1 MGNKE
6 IKIPFTNEKTNS
18 RELFSHSIINFFYGF
33 VTSMLPTGIYI
44 AMETNQD
51 FIVAI
56 VAFLYVTF
64 LSQVLNRKAYSTWL
78 GKFVLFPI
86 SYTAGFYVSFQLCSI
101 LKTLL

>member
-18 RELFSHSIINFFYGF
+18 RELLGHSITNFLYGF
-33 VTSMLPTGIYI
+33 VASLLPTGIYI

-51 FIVAI
+51 WIVAV
-56 VAFLYVTF
+56 VAFSYVTF

-78 GKFVLFPI
+78 GKFVLFPF
-86 SYTAGFYVSFQLCSI
+86 SYTCGFYIAFKVGKI
-101 LKTLL
+101 LETIL